1 MTNLLADPIFAAAG
15 EAVIYL
21 LVVVFTLISWIV
33 NLANSQKQKNEQTR
47 ERSRP
52 QQQRGQQRTPRRER
66 TDERI
71 QNEIEV
77 FLQDVRSK
85 RDTRRQPPEPELV
98 AELVPEEEPH
108 HESLR
113 SQLEEKRRLAARET
127 EKATRK
133 KARLR
138 PKVGA
143 TELPHLESNLAKAEE
158 VIALGPDGKVVPLT
172 EAQRSA
178 KRAEESARE
187 LQAVYG
193 AQAIGNAWTEIFRD
207 PEQVRRAI
215 VLNEILAKPK
225 SLR

>member
-1 MTNLLADPIFAAAG
+1 MTFPIAEPIFAAAG

-33 NLANSQKQKNEQTR
+33 NLANSQKQKNERPTR

-52 QQQRGQQRTPRRER
+52 PQRRRER

-71 QNEIEV
+71 QSEIEV
-77 FLQDVRSK
+77 FLQEVRGK
-85 RDTRRQPPEPELV
+85 REGRQKSAEPELV
-98 AELVPEEEPH
+98 AEVIPEEEPHPH

-113 SQLEEKRRLAARET
+113 EQIEAKKKQAEQEARKAAM
-127 EKATRK
+127 K

-138 PKVGA
+138 PKVGKK
-143 TELPHLESNLAKAEE
+143 ELPHLESNLAKADSPAPIVAEA
-158 VIALGPDGKVVPLT
+158 VSVPLT
-172 EAQRSA
+172 ESERSA
-178 KRAEESARE
+178 KRAEANAAEM
-187 LQAVYG
+187 QAVYG
-193 AQAIGNAWTEIFRD
+193 AKLTANSWAEIFRD
-207 PEQVRRAI
+207 PNQVRQAI

>member
-1 MTNLLADPIFAAAG
+1 MTHIIAEPIFAAAG

-33 NLANSQKQKNEQTR
+33 NLANSQKQKTNETR
-47 ERSRP
+47 EQSRP
-52 QQQRGQQRTPRRER
+52 PGRRNQRWEG

-77 FLQDVRSK
+77 FLQDVRGK
-85 RDTRRQPPEPELV
+85 REARRQPAEPVLV
-98 AELVPEEEPH
+98 AEVIPEEEPH

-113 SQLEEKRRLAARET
+113 RQLEEKKRLATQEA
-127 EKATRK
+127 EKAALK

-138 PKVGA
+138 SRVGKK
-143 TELPHLESNLAKAEE
+143 ELPHLESNLSKPTEPA
-158 VIALGPDGKVVPLT
+158 IPIGKPVKIEPLT
-172 EAQRSA
+172 ETERSA
-178 KRAEESARE
+178 KRAEANARE
-187 LQAVYG
+187 MQAVYG
-193 AQAIGNAWTEIFRD
+193 AKVLGNSWVDIFED
-207 PEQVRRAI
+207 PERVRQAI

>member
-1 MTNLLADPIFAAAG
+1 MTDIIAEPIFAAAG

-33 NLANSQKQKNEQTR
+33 NLANSQKQKNNETR
-47 ERSRP
+47 EQSRP
-52 QQQRGQQRTPRRER
+52 PGRRNQRRER

-77 FLQDVRSK
+77 FLQEVRGK
-85 RDTRRQPPEPELV
+85 RDSRRPTSEPELV
-98 AELVPEEEPH
+98 AEVIPEEEPH

-113 SQLEEKRRLAARET
+113 RQLEEKKKLAAREA
-127 EKATRK
+127 EKAARK

-138 PKVGA
+138 PKVG
-143 TELPHLESNLAKAEE
+143 TKELPHLESKLSAGEE
-158 VIALGPDGKVVPLT
+158 PAIAVGKPIALQPLT
-172 EAQRSA
+172 EAERSA
-178 KRAEESARE
+178 KRAEANARE
-187 LQAVYG
+187 MQAVYG
-193 AQAIGNAWTEIFRD
+193 AKAIGNVWTEIFRD
-207 PEQVRRAI
+207 PKQVRQAI